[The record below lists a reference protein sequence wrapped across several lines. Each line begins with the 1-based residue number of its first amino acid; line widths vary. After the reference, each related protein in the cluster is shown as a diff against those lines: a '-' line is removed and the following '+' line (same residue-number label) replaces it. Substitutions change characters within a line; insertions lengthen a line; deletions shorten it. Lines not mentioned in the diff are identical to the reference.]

1 MANETATVR
10 AGLAQQD
17 DHQLIAG
24 CLAGKHES
32 WKTLISRYQRLIYSI
47 PLKNRLS
54 PDDAA
59 DVFQAVCLKLFER
72 LSTLRDQERLS
83 SWLFTTTT
91 RECWRISARNR
102 RENQTSASID
112 AEGDDAIQ
120 ELPSNEILADE
131 AWEALQRQHAVSQSI
146 EELPE
151 RCRDLLKML
160 FYQPDEPSYAD
171 IARRMEMPVS
181 SIGPT
186 RARCL
191 EKLRKLLNGKL

>member
-1 MANETATVR
+1 MTNEAATVR
-10 AGLAQQD
+10 AGVAHQD
-17 DHQLIAG
+17 DRQLIAD

-32 WKTLISRYQRLIYSI
+32 WKILISRYQRLIYSI

-102 RENQTSASID
+102 RESQTSASID
-112 AEGDDAIQ
+112 AGGDDAIQ

-131 AWEALQRQHAVSQSI
+131 AWEDLQRQHAVSQSI

-191 EKLRKLLNGKL
+191 EKLRKLLGGKL